1 MATVE
6 QLEHLETA
14 VQSYVTEND
23 LSPSE
28 AQVLAKKA
36 ESSATRL
43 GVQRDFIVR
52 DGELVEIKE
61 HNRLIALQESRG
73 ADDNAMPE
81 MNRFHRIWHCNKTGD
96 TTVSPVNYVNEH
108 RTDEWEYEAV
118 AYTDANVP
126 VVDAFDDD
134 DNSIKVQRFPEVEWH
149 VERIQDWNARKGSLA
164 N

>member
-28 AQVLAKKA
+28 AQALEEKVEA
-36 ESSATRL
+36 SASRL

-52 DGELVEIKE
+52 DGELVEVKE
-61 HNRLIALQESRG
+61 HTRLIALQESRG
-73 ADDNAMPE
+73 VEDSAMAE
-81 MNRFHRIWHCNKTGD
+81 MNRFHRIWHCNKAGD
-96 TTVSPVNYVNEH
+96 TSVSPVDYVNEH
-108 RTDEWEYEAV
+108 RTEEWEYEAA

-126 VVDAFDDD
+126 VVDAFDDEG
-134 DNSIKVQRFPEVEWH
+134 NAIKVQRFPEAEWH
-149 VERIQDWNARKGSLA
+149 VERIQDWDARKSEE
-164 N
+164 

>member
-14 VQSYVTEND
+14 VQRYVTENG
-23 LSPSE
+23 LSPGE
-28 AQVLAKKA
+28 AQALEEKA
-36 ESSATRL
+36 EASASRL

-52 DGELVEIKE
+52 DGELVEVKE

-73 ADDNAMPE
+73 VDDTAMPE
-81 MNRFHRIWHCNKTGD
+81 LNRFHRIWHCNKTGD
-96 TTVSPVNYVNEH
+96 TTVSQVNYVNEH
-108 RTDEWEYEAV
+108 RIDEWEYEAV

-134 DNSIKVQRFPEVEWH
+134 GNSIKVQRFPEVEWH
-149 VERIQDWNARKGSLA
+149 VERIQDWDARKSQE
-164 N
+164 

>member
-6 QLEHLETA
+6 QIEHLETA
-14 VQSYVTEND
+14 VQDYVTENG

-28 AQVLAKKA
+28 ATALAEKA
-36 ESSATRL
+36 ESSASRR

-61 HNRLIALQESRG
+61 HNRLIAWQESQG
-73 ADDNAMPE
+73 VDDNAIPE

-96 TTVSPVNYVNEH
+96 TTVSPVDYVNEH
-108 RTDEWEYEAV
+108 RSDEWEYEAA

-126 VVDAFDDD
+126 IVDAFDDEG
-134 DNSIKVQRFPEVEWH
+134 NSIKVQRFPEVDSH
-149 VERIQDWNARKGSLA
+149 VERIQDWDARKSQQ
-164 N
+164 